1 MYEANSEA
9 SSERAETDVN
19 KPRSESDLVEAIAHR
34 VVELLRAEKPQERPA
49 RLVDAATLARELGV
63 ERDWVYANAE
73 RLGAIRLGG
82 PRGRL
87 RFDREVVAEKLG
99 DLRPQARTAP
109 RRFAQR
115 GDRAT
120 RQRKRKL
127 EGNRDR
133 SAGVKS
139 SQIQRRASV
148 DAPARSPKPH
158 QTGGSP
164 E

>member
-1 MYEANSEA
+1 MSEAHSEA
-9 SSERAETDVN
+9 SREAEPDVTE
-19 KPRSESDLVEAIAHR
+19 PRSESDLVEAIARR
-34 VVELLRAEKPQERPA
+34 VVELLRTHEPRQHQA

-99 DLRPQARTAP
+99 DSSALGQAA
-109 RRFAQR
+109 RRRRRRAIGQR
-115 GDRAT
+115 ELGS
-120 RQRKRKL
+120 Q
-127 EGNRDR
+127 GNRDR
-133 SAGVKS
+133 SAEVKS
-139 SQIQRRASV
+139 SQIQRRASGRT
-148 DAPARSPKPH
+148 PARSPKQH

-164 E
+164 NDEA